1 MKTKISISAV
11 VTFVFACAVAVLLN
25 SCDSPSPSNQS
36 PNYFTSL
43 KEAFKHPERVHILS
57 LSGQGLAELPPEIKV
72 LKNMYQLHLTDNRLR
87 TFPSEIGEL
96 SKLGF
101 LAAGDNIIDS
111 LPPALAKCP
120 IFWLDLRNNRLRH
133 LPEELGQI
141 KTLEWV
147 NLENNQLS
155 SIPATV
161 TDMPKLHTLKLKGNP
176 ITNDELEKIKK
187 QLPGTKIEF

>member
-1 MKTKISISAV
+1 MKTKKTVSGIFAV
-11 VTFVFACAVAVLLN
+11 VFTFALTVLLS
-25 SCDSPSPSNQS
+25 SCESHPLNQPS
-36 PNYFTSL
+36 NYFTSL
-43 KEAFKHPERVHILS
+43 KEAFKHPERVNILS
-57 LSGQGLAELPPEIKV
+57 LTGQGLTELPPEIKV
-72 LKNMYQLHLTDNRLR
+72 LTNMYQLHLTDNRLR
-87 TFPSEIGEL
+87 TFPDEIEEL

-111 LPPALAKCP
+111 LPLALAKCP
-120 IFWLDLRNNRLRH
+120 LFWLDLRNNRLRY
-133 LPEELGQI
+133 LPEEFGQI

-155 SIPATV
+155 SIPGTV

-176 ITNDELEKIKK
+176 ITKEELDKIKK